1 MSKAMARSGDIR
13 VWERGVSSSGLGSS
27 SSHLV
32 NQLDLESSSLI
43 LSFFLLFPKLPPK
56 DQILWE
62 RKREEFGNSL
72 SR

>member
-32 NQLDLESSSLI
+32 NHLDLESSSLI
-43 LSFFLLFPKLPPK
+43 ASLFYFPNYPQLLIFPCRTRFFG
-56 DQILWE
+56 D
-62 RKREEFGNSL
+62 S
-72 SR
+72 